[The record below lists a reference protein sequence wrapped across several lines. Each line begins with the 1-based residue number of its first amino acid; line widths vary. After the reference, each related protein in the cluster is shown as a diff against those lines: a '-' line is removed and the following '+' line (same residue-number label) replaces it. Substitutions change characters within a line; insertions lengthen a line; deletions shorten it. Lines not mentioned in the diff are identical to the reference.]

1 MQYTKQHITTT
12 AHLHRTMRFFF
23 NLVCDD
29 EAMID
34 DEGVEVR
41 DIDHA
46 RVQALKAIAELRQE
60 AGTDLAEWSRWR
72 LEVLDETG
80 DVVFALQLN
89 QTMH

>member
-1 MQYTKQHITTT
+1 
-12 AHLHRTMRFFF
+12 MRFYF

-29 EAMID
+29 EMMID

-41 DIDHA
+41 DIEHA
-46 RVQALKAIAELRQE
+46 RLQALNAIAELRQE
-60 AGTDLAEWSRWR
+60 AGTDLVEWSRWR
-72 LEVLDETG
+72 LEVLNEAG